1 MDSVD
6 KFLERF
12 HENETTTDT
21 FLLSCSYWFAFI
33 LFRRF
38 LKEGAKIMYD
48 KSKNHFGT
56 KICGRVYD
64 ITGDVTE
71 KYRWIPWEKIDDPLL
86 RERVTK
92 DCIMF

>member
-1 MDSVD
+1 
-6 KFLERF
+6 
-12 HENETTTDT
+12 
-21 FLLSCSYWFAFI
+21 
-33 LFRRF
+33 
-38 LKEGAKIMYD
+38 MYD
-48 KSKNHFGT
+48 KSENHFGT

-71 KYRWIPWEKIDDPLL
+71 KYRWISWEKIDDPSL